1 MHTVAIALVVFICC
15 FGAALAGMLLRARLP
30 NDHLDGDSKDVVKL
44 VMGLIATMAAIVL
57 GLLIAS
63 AKGTF
68 DTQASEMQE
77 LAAEV
82 MQLDRMLVL
91 YGPETKDARD
101 ILRNALMAV
110 HETIWPADDSRQAS
124 LDPALSKDQSD
135 AFYAKLEALSPK
147 TELQRSAQS
156 MALQLGGSLA
166 KTRTLM
172 FEQAAGSIEWPLLAI
187 LVFWLSVLFLGFGL
201 FARFHITITVT
212 LMVGAV
218 SVASAV
224 FLMLELSQPYQG
236 LMRVPDTAF
245 RSALAHLAQ

>member
-30 NDHLDGDSKDVVKL
+30 TDHLDGNSKDVVKL

-63 AKGTF
+63 AKSTF

-101 ILRNALMAV
+101 ILRNALMVV
-110 HETIWPADDSRQAS
+110 HETIWPADDRRRAS
-124 LDPALSKDQSD
+124 LDPTLSKDQSD